1 MIPYFDE
8 GAYRQKDF
16 HVWDN
21 ELDVTNEQSGKA
33 WRDQA
38 DPMRDFYFLTEDE
51 TQTFLENLGG
61 GDTVANADRDH
72 EFTKEEQAEIQA
84 AQKAAFDMMQV
95 HDDKNWSY
103 TWSQYGTDE
112 QKAYYAQYNTY
123 VDGLQDVR
131 RGLETWQ
138 DYLTSE
144 PGNIYT
150 THQDEDQ
157 YSGAK
162 AFRRVINDSGY
173 LGYEGQL
180 KGQLLRP
187 TGASDSEV
195 LSSVREKGEK
205 YTEEG
210 KWLLKEWTKA
220 MGVLYESQKR
230 AGLSM
235 HFDKEFSN
243 IKEGAPSW
251 MRDDL
256 QDNAWRLY
264 TDGSWEI
271 GDVNRRG
278 LARGAAHHRGVQRQR
293 PGRHARL
300 P

>member
-1 MIPYFDE
+1 MSRRPTTPSTTPTSTACRTC
-8 GAYRQKDF
+8 GAA
-16 HVWDN
+16 
-21 ELDVTNEQSGKA
+21 S
-33 WRDQA
+33 
-38 DPMRDFYFLTEDE
+38 
-51 TQTFLENLGG
+51 
-61 GDTVANADRDH
+61 
-72 EFTKEEQAEIQA
+72 
-84 AQKAAFDMMQV
+84 
-95 HDDKNWSY
+95 
-103 TWSQYGTDE
+103 
-112 QKAYYAQYNTY
+112 
-123 VDGLQDVR
+123 
-131 RGLETWQ
+131 
-138 DYLTSE
+138 SE

-180 KGQLLRP
+180 KGQMFRP

-271 GDVNRRG
+271 GDVSTDEG
-278 LARGAAHHRGVQRQR
+278 LREALRTIEASSDSGLVGTHDYRSADQRDYL
-293 PGRHARL
+293 ANTT
-300 P
+300 